1 MRSDFINK
9 RFIYSRRR
17 ADGGGGGGEETEEF
31 YEFHFLPEFD
41 TFIWFDSANGNG
53 NDRWNVELGNGS
65 DSGRTILPISPLN
78 PWNDA
83 TDNPD
88 ANGGGGGAGPGG
100 GGQGAVLSAPRTPA
114 RAVLGYKVTGLPED
128 ATVVGAELRLTV
140 NSKKNWD

>member
-17 ADGGGGGGEETEEF
+17 TDGGSGGGGGGETEEF

-41 TFIWFDSANGNG
+41 TFIWFDSANGGG
-53 NDRWNVELGNGS
+53 NDRWNVELGSGS
-65 DSGRTILPISPLN
+65 DSGRMVLPISPLN

-83 TDNPD
+83 SDNTEV
-88 ANGGGGGAGPGG
+88 NGSGGPFGS
-100 GGQGAVLSAPRTPA
+100 VLSAPRTPA